1 MESRDHCVAVW
12 DRMKRMRH
20 IQMWKLCKGMT
31 KAETEL
37 LHVMCRL
44 SKKNPDIPVSQLPRI
59 CHMQTSAISRLMK
72 KMEADGLIVR
82 KIDPNCRR
90 NTLVSVTEAGA
101 EQCRRNWEEVQDF
114 WERVLAR
121 TPEEHIDQMLC
132 LWDEIM
138 DNMET
143 VIDELSQDK

>member
-1 MESRDHCVAVW
+1 MESREHCVAVW
-12 DRMKRMRH
+12 DRMKRMRQ

-44 SKKNPDIPVSQLPRI
+44 SKKNPDIPVSQLPQM

-90 NTLVSVTEAGA
+90 NTLVSVTEAGT

>member
-1 MESRDHCVAVW
+1 MESREDCAAVW
-12 DRMKRMRH
+12 NRMKRMRQ

-44 SKKNPDIPVSQLPRI
+44 SEKNPDIPVSQLPRI

-72 KMEADGLIVR
+72 KMETDGLIVR

-90 NTLVSVTEAGA
+90 TMLVSVTEMGK

-121 TPEEHIDQMLC
+121 TPKEHIDQMLYF
-132 LWDEIM
+132 WDEIM

-143 VIDELSQDK
+143 VIEELSQEK

>member
-1 MESRDHCVAVW
+1 MESREDCAAVW
-12 DRMKRMRH
+12 SRMKRMRQ

-31 KAETEL
+31 KAENEL
-37 LHVMCRL
+37 LHVMCHL
-44 SKKNPDIPVSQLPRI
+44 SEKNPDIPVSQLPRI

-82 KIDPNCRR
+82 KIDSDCRR
-90 NTLVSVTEAGA
+90 NMLVSVTEMGK

-121 TPEEHIDQMLC
+121 TPKEHIDQMLC
-132 LWDEIM
+132 FWDEIM
-138 DNMET
+138 DNMEN
-143 VIDELSQDK
+143 VIAELSQEK

>member
-1 MESRDHCVAVW
+1 MESRDHCAAVW

-44 SKKNPDIPVSQLPRI
+44 SKKNPDIPVSQLPHI

-90 NTLVSVTEAGA
+90 NTLVSVTEAGT

-132 LWDEIM
+132 FWDEIM